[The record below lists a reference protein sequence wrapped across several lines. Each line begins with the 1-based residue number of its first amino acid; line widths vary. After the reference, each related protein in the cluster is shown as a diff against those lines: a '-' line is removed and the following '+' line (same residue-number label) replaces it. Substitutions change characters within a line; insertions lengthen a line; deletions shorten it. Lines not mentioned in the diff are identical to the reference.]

1 MRLLAVLLCL
11 CFVTQAQADAP
22 GFQEPWPEDPEIRGE
37 TVSFPSRSP
46 FSLND
51 VDEAPETEALARLY
65 LPPDASAEQPVPAVI
80 LLHGAGGVLGSRE
93 LTYGPQFAAQGVA
106 ALVID
111 SFRPRRD
118 LASGFFE
125 RLFNITEVMLLADA
139 YAGLAYL
146 EDLPQVDGDRVA
158 LIGFSYGGMAS
169 VLAAYNQVADA
180 LSPEG
185 RRFRGHVAF
194 YAPCIIRAEDPET
207 TGAPLLLLNGGKD
220 GLIDPERCQLI
231 AEDLTEGGSDV
242 ETLVYPDAM
251 HQWDGGSRS
260 PWRPRY
266 TLAPCAYLLEADGSG
281 LDENSGLGISS
292 PMLRRLSLSLC
303 ASDDGYL
310 IGRDDAVR
318 AQSNQALAGFLS
330 KVLEPQGM

>member
-11 CFVTQAQADAP
+11 CFTAQAQAETP
-22 GFQEPWPEDPEIRGE
+22 SFQQPWPEAPEIRGE
-37 TVSFPSRSP
+37 TVTFPSRSP
-46 FSLND
+46 FALTD
-51 VDEAPETEALARLY
+51 IDEAPEADALARLY
-65 LPPDASAEQPVPAVI
+65 LPLTASAEQPAPAVI
-80 LLHGAGGVLGSRE
+80 LLHGAGGVLSNRE

-106 ALVID
+106 ALVVD
-111 SFRPRRD
+111 SFRPRRN

-146 EDLPQVDGDRVA
+146 ASLPEVDGERVA

-180 LSPEG
+180 LAPDG

-194 YAPCIIRAEDPET
+194 YAPCIIRAEDPQT

-231 AEDLTEGGSDV
+231 AEDLADGGSEV

-251 HQWDGGSRS
+251 HQWDGGSS
-260 PWRPRY
+260 HPWRPRY
-266 TLAPCAYLLEADGSG
+266 TLAPCAYLLGADGSG

-330 KVLEPQGM
+330 KVLRLQGM

>member
-1 MRLLAVLLCL
+1 MRSVALLLFACL
-11 CFVTQAQADAP
+11 ATQAHAEGP
-22 GFQEPWPEDPEIRGE
+22 GFQSPWPEDPDILGE
-37 TVSFPSRSP
+37 TVTFPSQSP
-46 FSLND
+46 FALND
-51 VDEAPETEALARLY
+51 VGEAPETEALARLY
-65 LPPDASAEQPVPAVI
+65 LPPDASPEDRVPAVV

-106 ALVID
+106 ALVVD
-111 SFRPRRD
+111 SFRPRRN
-118 LASGFFE
+118 LASSFFE

-139 YAGLAYL
+139 YAGLAFL
-146 EDLPQVDGDRVA
+146 ERLPEVDGERVA

-169 VLAAYNQVADA
+169 VLAAYDQVADA

-194 YAPCIIRAEDPET
+194 YAPCIIRAEDPQT

-220 GLIDPERCQLI
+220 GLIDPERCASI
-231 AEDLTEGGSDV
+231 AEDLVDGGSDV

-266 TLAPCAYLLEADGSG
+266 TLAPCAYLLEKDGSG
-281 LDENSGLGISS
+281 LDENSGLGVSS
-292 PMLRRLSLSLC
+292 PLLRRLSLSLC

-310 IGRDDAVR
+310 IGRDDSVR
-318 AQSNQALAGFLS
+318 ALSNQAMAGFLS
-330 KVLEPQGM
+330 KVLKPQGM